1 MIHPFPSFLPFHSS
15 SSRELLLLL
24 LRLDDERLLSVDL
37 FSGGGT

>member
-1 MIHPFPSFLPFHSS
+1 MIHPFPSLLPFHSS
-15 SSRELLLLL
+15 SSRELLLL